1 MRVSKYA
8 TSRGV
13 GKVEQASRR
22 AAEDGRRP
30 GGGRARIAPRSMRRV
45 ATRIFLT
52 FAVALAA
59 FALVAGFGIAR
70 LHELRRDLRLLS
82 GGYLALTR
90 IAAQLDVKDW
100 VASRALEARGLE
112 RAARQAYL
120 PVARAHFPELVREK
134 IEEGRRVAREARALA
149 RGEDA
154 RFLDAVSVRLD
165 GLATRWSEYDAQARA
180 LFDMLEAGQGEDPAT
195 RDAFEARAQEVQRL
209 EKGLSLDVKL
219 LQVALETQIA
229 DRVHAA
235 ERTESQ
241 TVLLIVIYS
250 LIALAIG
257 VGAALLSQRLL
268 APIQTLTEGV
278 KAVAAGDLTRKVEA
292 RGEDELGLLARE
304 FNAMAAS
311 LDRQRE
317 ELRRAERL
325 ATVGRISAQIT
336 HEIRNP
342 LNAIGLNAELLE
354 EELRGAGAP
363 RQEAVHLVQ
372 AISREVDRL
381 NDVAEEYLRF
391 AKPPRQDLAR
401 QDLTELL
408 ASLLDFLSP
417 ELAAARIEVR
427 RELAPDLP
435 AVRGDEGRL
444 RAVFLNLLR
453 NGREAMPQGGAVTV
467 RTRRAE
473 GFVDV
478 EVGDTGGGIPPE
490 HLGRIFEAFY
500 STKERGTG
508 LGLAFAQQVV
518 KEHGGEIRC
527 ESAVGRGTTFTVR
540 LPADAG
546 DGQGMDTTTTA
557 AVGA

>member
-1 MRVSKYA
+1 
-8 TSRGV
+8 
-13 GKVEQASRR
+13 
-22 AAEDGRRP
+22 
-30 GGGRARIAPRSMRRV
+30 MRRV
-45 ATRIFLT
+45 APKIFLT

-59 FALVAGFGIAR
+59 FGLVAVFGIVR
-70 LHELRRDLRLLS
+70 LHELRKDLRLLS

-100 VASRALEARGLE
+100 VASRALEARALD

-120 PVARAHFPELVREK
+120 PVARAHFPALVREK
-134 IEEGRRVAREARALA
+134 IEEGRRVALEARALA
-149 RGEDA
+149 RDDDA
-154 RFLDAVSVRLD
+154 RFLDDVSKRLD
-165 GLATRWSEYDAQARA
+165 ALAARWSEYDREARE
-180 LFDMLEAGQGEDPAT
+180 LFDALEAGEGQDPRT
-195 RDAFEARAQEVQRL
+195 RVAFEARAQDVQKL
-209 EKGLSLDVKL
+209 ERGLSLDVKL
-219 LQVALETQIA
+219 LQVSLETQIA

-235 ERTESQ
+235 ERTEGQ

-278 KAVAAGDLTRKVEA
+278 KAVAAGDLTRKVEV
-292 RGEDELGLLARE
+292 GSEDEVGLLARE

-311 LDRQRE
+311 LDRQRD

-354 EELRGAGAP
+354 EELLAAP
-363 RQEAVHLVQ
+363 SPPGDAVQLVR

-381 NDVAEEYLRF
+381 NGVAEEYLRF
-391 AKPPRQDLAR
+391 AKLPKSQPAR
-401 QDLTELL
+401 QDLTEILG
-408 ASLLDFLSP
+408 SLLDFLAP
-417 ELAAARIEVR
+417 ELAGARIDVR
-427 RELAPDLP
+427 RELAAGLP
-435 AVRGDEGRL
+435 EVKGDEGQL

-453 NGREAMPQGGAVTV
+453 NSREAMPGGGTVTV
-467 RTRRAE
+467 CTRRAAGAVE
-473 GFVDV
+473 V
-478 EVGDTGGGIPPE
+478 EVGDTGGGIPPGD
-490 HLGRIFEAFY
+490 LTRIFEAFY

-518 KEHGGEIRC
+518 REHGGTIRC
-527 ESAVGRGTTFTVR
+527 ESEFGRGTTFTIR
-540 LPADAG
+540 LPAEPEGERVSIAG
-546 DGQGMDTTTTA
+546 ADA
-557 AVGA
+557 AVSR